1 MRLSDD
7 DLRTPQMKIAT
18 NRIRGLV
25 DLALEKIALHH
36 QNPGQHPLPTDPRSV
51 ERALHNLFVKLS
63 DRRQKKLLDK
73 AGETLKLNATQRA
86 QHYGELKA
94 VDLRSSAAIADQIK
108 ALPVPAAF
116 KFTPREIAYYE
127 NKLKAMADKPTKVSQ
142 PKPRLAVAETVSFI
156 VDTLTCK
163 KKTEVSKDEISIGG
177 FAADNFGNSL
187 NVAPFFVSKFKK
199 GETVSLGDKGKL
211 FTFKQNVGAFPITFT
226 ANIFLVETDLL
237 HNQDLVAALS
247 VVLQA
252 LGLAALA
259 ILIVLAVAGVAI
271 PTVIGLILFGTGLVL
286 GILAVSVLPLLT
298 DDFSILTSDSLT
310 VLSALAPGVA
320 FDRTLDI
327 NGLTSGL
334 AGLFPGEY
342 TATGRWVAE

>member
-1 MRLSDD
+1 MKLSDD

-18 NRIRGLV
+18 NRIRGMV

-36 QNPGQHPLPTDPRSV
+36 QNPGQHPLPADPRSV
-51 ERALHNLFVKLS
+51 ERALHNLFVKLP

-73 AGETLKLNATQRA
+73 ANETLKLNATQRA

-94 VDLRSSAAIADQIK
+94 VNLRSSATIAEQIK
-108 ALPVPAAF
+108 ALPIPAAF
-116 KFTPREIAYYE
+116 KFTPAEVDYYT
-127 NKLKAMADKPTKVSQ
+127 NKLKAMADKPTKAA
-142 PKPRLAVAETVSFI
+142 PRTRQVAAPEISFV

-163 KKTEVSKDEISIGG
+163 KKTEVSKDEISLAG

-187 NVAPFFVSKFKK
+187 NVAPFFVGQFKK
-199 GETVSLGDKGKL
+199 GQTISLGDKGKL
-211 FTFKQNVGAFPITFT
+211 FTFKQDVGAFPITFT

-237 HNQDLVAALS
+237 HNQDLVNALS
-247 VVLQA
+247 IVLQA
-252 LGLAALA
+252 LGLAALTV
-259 ILIVLAVAGVAI
+259 IMVLAVAGAAI
-271 PTVIGLILFGTGLVL
+271 PVVIVLILFGTGLVS
-286 GILAVSVLPLLT
+286 GILATSVIPLLA
-298 DDFSILTSDSLT
+298 DDFSILASDSLT

-320 FDRTLDI
+320 FDRSLDI